1 MLWIHS
7 FVQIFH
13 VRSHAP
19 FKIERVRSVF
29 GFFFFA
35 LIVDAYFY
43 PFGEI
48 GLLAQTFQYLLPVI
62 FRNLVCLAVR
72 KNFRIGL
79 ERNGSA
85 VFFAL
90 LSWVFRTK
98 TPAPKLRQRDKL
110 PRVATLKARSPRK
123 LRLRASLRKLCI
135 RRRRIFLRR
144 AML

>member
-1 MLWIHS
+1 MIRFFMSKKMQSDLNGHTLGIFLDIKNLIMLWIHS

-43 PFGEI
+43 PFAEI

-90 LSWVFRTK
+90 ADFLDFCLGFSALILLRPNFASAANFR
-98 TPAPKLRQRDKL
+98 A
-110 PRVATLKARSPRK
+110 
-123 LRLRASLRKLCI
+123 
-135 RRRRIFLRR
+135 
-144 AML
+144 